1 MKRGKPFLSTASV
14 FFIVLILLV
23 SCGIAT
29 RFYIDS
35 RIEKLN
41 SSIKDT
47 VLGKYSVISDP
58 LNNLSW
64 IDVGSGPS
72 LMLFYLITDDPNP
85 PSGIISTFNSTYQR
99 NYAGMSIS
107 SDEILTVND
116 YTLYRFSDDQGTDFK
131 SPYYIASAVDPLD
144 PDFTC
149 TITKNISN
157 GTLADMNLTF
167 DTGAYTIHNQS
178 FSYGPPPTAA
188 LRRFGN
194 YGQFETDI
202 FKVRGTP
209 GNYPEYQEISS
220 TASSMFI
227 HIYAAVNISPKGSFN
242 NIYWTDLV
250 NLGCITL

>member
-1 MKRGKPFLSTASV
+1 MKRRIPILSTVSV

-23 SCGIAT
+23 SCGITT

-35 RIEKLN
+35 
-41 SSIKDT
+41 SIKKAEPSVSGSVAGT
-47 VLGKYSVISDP
+47 YSVNSDP
-58 LNNLSW
+58 FNNLSW

-72 LMLFYLITDDPNP
+72 VMLFYLITDEPNP

-99 NYAGMSIS
+99 NYAGIAIS

-116 YTLYRFSDDQGTDFK
+116 YTLYRFSNDQGTEFK
-131 SPYYIASAVDPLD
+131 SPYYIASAVDPLN

-227 HIYAAVNISPKGSFN
+227 HIYAAVNVSPKGSFN

-250 NLGCITL
+250 NLGNITL